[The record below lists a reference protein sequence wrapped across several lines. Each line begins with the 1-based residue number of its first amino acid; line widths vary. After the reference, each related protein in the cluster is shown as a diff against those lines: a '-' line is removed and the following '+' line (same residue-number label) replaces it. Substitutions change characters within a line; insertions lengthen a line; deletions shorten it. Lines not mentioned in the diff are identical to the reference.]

1 MPYKKVDRQ
10 PLKMV
15 LQAYDI
21 TSGRELAKRLNVS
34 VTAGN
39 RKFKDTRLLTV
50 GDLEKLN
57 NCRLKGKGPVP
68 IEAIRAAIGSKA

>member
-1 MPYKKVDRQ
+1 MKGERQ

-21 TSGRELAKRLNVS
+21 TSGRELANRLGVS
-34 VTAGN
+34 PTAGN

-57 NCRLKGKGPVP
+57 LRGVP
-68 IEAIRAAIGSKA
+68 IDAIRGAIGSRA

>member
-1 MPYKKVDRQ
+1 MKERQ

-21 TSGRELAKRLNVS
+21 TSGRELANRLGVS
-34 VTAGN
+34 PTAGN

-57 NCRLKGKGPVP
+57 IKGAVP
-68 IEAIRAAIGSKA
+68 IEAIRGAIGSRT

>member
-1 MPYKKVDRQ
+1 MKGERQ

-21 TSGRELAKRLNVS
+21 TSGRELANRLGVS
-34 VTAGN
+34 PTAGN

-57 NCRLKGKGPVP
+57 LRGVP
-68 IEAIRAAIGSKA
+68 IDAIRGAIGVRA

>member
-1 MPYKKVDRQ
+1 MNCGRNWRDMGSARQ

-21 TSGRELAKRLNVS
+21 TSGRELAHRLGVS
-34 VTAGN
+34 PTAGN

-50 GDLEKLN
+50 ADLEKLN
-57 NCRLKGKGPVP
+57 LTGLP
-68 IEAIRAAIGSKA
+68 IDAIRGAIGGRT